1 MSALPILA
9 LGGGVLGLLKA
20 YRDQQNEKGDR
31 ELAAITARYSP
42 WTGMRPQPVK
52 TADYFGSMAEGALGG
67 ASFGQNVDAVNAYQ
81 DNMAADTD
89 LKRQQAVNEKNI
101 YARMLNAQREK
112 NMREYGFAVTDEEL
126 ARDYEDDISQVPTSS
141 WHPPMAKPK
150 R

>member
-67 ASFGQNVDAVNAYQ
+67 ASFGQNVDQVGAYQ
-81 DNMAADTD
+81 ENMAADTE
-89 LKRQQAVNEKNI
+89 LKRRKSATEKNV
-101 YARMLNAQREK
+101 YADMLNMQREK
-112 NMREYGFAVTDEEL
+112 NLKEYGFPVTDLEL
-126 ARDYEDDISQVPTSS
+126 QRDYEDDVTSVRG
-141 WHPPMAKPK
+141 K
-150 R
+150 